1 MSSAFQPQLATTAI
15 GSLPFTDSQEA
26 ASFAVGAGLSI
37 PFWPQIPRRSFLEGM
52 IPQYSEGMPCIRVN
66 REEERIWFDA
76 AQKPSRLEEFYE
88 KFLQEDCTLFAISP
102 DAAAG
107 LYAFEQLASGRMWPY
122 VKGQLT
128 GPITFATGVYSAD
141 RETLYSDPDLRDA
154 AVKTLV
160 RKVEWQVGRLR
171 QFASEN
177 VLIFVDEPSL
187 AAYGSSAYIYLS
199 EEKVQALLRE
209 VFDAIAA
216 TGAIS
221 GIHVCGN
228 SDWGMLARSGV
239 RIINFDAYRYGATM
253 ALYPHEIKQFLE
265 GGGCIA
271 WGIVP
276 TDDAIRQESAN
287 SLTERLQSYLTALTG
302 KGISLQLLR
311 ERALLTPSC
320 GTGTMPAD
328 DARLVFRLLEEIR
341 QTCLSQER

>member
-1 MSSAFQPQLATTAI
+1 MISVFQPRLATTAI
-15 GSLPFTDSQEA
+15 GSLPFTDSQQA
-26 ASFAVGAGLSI
+26 ASFALEVGLSI
-37 PFWPQIPRRSFLEGM
+37 PFWPQLPQRSFLEGM
-52 IPQYSEGMPCIRVN
+52 IPQCSEGMPCIRVS
-66 REEERIWFDA
+66 REEDRIWFDPA
-76 AQKPSRLEEFYE
+76 EKPSRLEEFYE
-88 KFLQEDCTLFAISP
+88 RFLQEDCTPFAISP

-107 LYAFEQLASGRMWPY
+107 LYAFERLAAGRTWPY

-128 GPITFATGVYSAD
+128 APITFSTRIYSAN

-154 AVKTLV
+154 VVKMLV
-160 RKVEWQVGRLR
+160 RKAEWQVARLR
-171 QFASEN
+171 QYASKN
-177 VLIFVDEPSL
+177 VIIFVDEPSL

-253 ALYPHEIKQFLE
+253 SLYPDEIRQFLE
-265 GGGCIA
+265 GGGCVA

-276 TDDAIRQESAN
+276 TDDAVRQETAS
-287 SLTERLQSYLTALTG
+287 SLTERLQSYLAALAA
-302 KGISLQLLR
+302 KGVPRQLLR

-320 GTGTMPAD
+320 GAGTMAAD
-328 DARLVFRLLEEIR
+328 EARLVFRLLEKIR
-341 QTCLSQER
+341 EVCLSQER